1 MLKKIIIGATVNA
14 LIIGLSGCGGG
25 PGQLQVKPMSNL
37 SVSDRTKILTI
48 NFPKIDPVSGEKVKF
63 NLNNYDFTDQILKFS
78 QYAKFHMI
86 ENAGTELQY
95 YEGLKVQ
102 KTSNKYILNYENGEL
117 NDHWFLN
124 STKFTIFYKKLN
136 NNKISFTLDNKY
148 EYQPYKDLF
157 ETDIDPLDSLQNLEN
172 DSKNILSKLGTL
184 KIIFHKRYHLKGNI
198 NNKYKADSIYANFK
212 RLMGEYNWNSYYNTN
227 NNEKLT
233 EVKKENTFNLK
244 VNNKSIPLH
253 VEVYPYRNGS
263 KVEYEAYLP
272 YTISSDGKVSLSK
285 KYIEQLKTKIS
296 NVIDN

>member
-1 MLKKIIIGATVNA
+1 MLKKIIIGATVSA

-25 PGQLQVKPMSNL
+25 PGQIQVKPMSNL
-37 SVSDRTKILTI
+37 SVSDRTQILTI

-78 QYAKFHMI
+78 QYAKFHMTRG
-86 ENAGTELQY
+86 GTIPDY
-95 YEGLKVQ
+95 AGLKVQ

-117 NDHWFLN
+117 NDRWFLN

-148 EYQPYKDLF
+148 KYQPCKDLF
-157 ETDIDPLDSLQNLEN
+157 ETDIDPLDSLKKLEN

-184 KIIFHKRYHLKGNI
+184 KIIFHKSYHLKGNI

-212 RLMGEYNWNSYYNTN
+212 RLMGNYNWSSYYYN
-227 NNEKLT
+227 NNTGKLT
-233 EVKKENTFNLK
+233 EVEKENTFNLK

-253 VEVYPYRNGS
+253 VKVYPYRNGS
-263 KVEYEAYLP
+263 KIEYEAYLP